1 MVECPYFLRFPSLF
15 LFYVLILGL
24 FLYFEFS
31 STLLCL
37 CLRMFFSPSFASSFS
52 SCFFVL
58 SFFFPVLSC
67 FLLLHVFLLYLLA
80 CLYFGVSMNHRRLY
94 RCSATPAL
102 LYGFHGLATIA
113 SSGRRHSYGHFLSL
127 SGPLPTPA
135 APATISLI
143 RPFQPL
149 SGRYGCS
156 PTIPAIVCLFQ
167 PLRSLFGWRS
177 GRSLAAPLFIVRP
190 SPWSFVFV
198 RSCPPAPSPC
208 VTARPC
214 LPAFFHLYVC
224 CRLSSLPLFGRFFF
238 LVICPVLSG
247 RPLAVRPTL
256 HPEAS
261 IGHSANYWSLFGA
274 PFRPL
279 VRSLVFSRLHL
290 REFQP
295 PPSLAISAGCRS
307 GHSRSVVGC
316 LAAPV
321 VVVRLLYGRRHYLAA
336 APYGPSDWLAI
347 PAAPAV
353 FRPFLPLFGSC
364 PATPTVVVSDGSA
377 SSASS
382 FIFWSIPSSCPV
394 HWLSLFLHL
403 RSLLSIFVG
412 SFVRLSLCIWV

>member
-1 MVECPYFLRFPSLF
+1 MPLFFAFSLSF
-15 LFYVLILGL
+15 CILLLLLFYVLILGL

-177 GRSLAAPLFIVRP
+177 GRSLAAPLFIVR
-190 SPWSFVFV
+190 
-198 RSCPPAPSPC
+198 
-208 VTARPC
+208 
-214 LPAFFHLYVC
+214 
-224 CRLSSLPLFGRFFF
+224 SS
-238 LVICPVLSG
+238 S
-247 RPLAVRPTL
+247 
-256 HPEAS
+256 
-261 IGHSANYWSLFGA
+261 
-274 PFRPL
+274 
-279 VRSLVFSRLHL
+279 
-290 REFQP
+290 
-295 PPSLAISAGCRS
+295 
-307 GHSRSVVGC
+307 
-316 LAAPV
+316 
-321 VVVRLLYGRRHYLAA
+321 
-336 APYGPSDWLAI
+336 
-347 PAAPAV
+347 
-353 FRPFLPLFGSC
+353 
-364 PATPTVVVSDGSA
+364 
-377 SSASS
+377 
-382 FIFWSIPSSCPV
+382 
-394 HWLSLFLHL
+394 
-403 RSLLSIFVG
+403 
-412 SFVRLSLCIWV
+412 

>member
-1 MVECPYFLRFPSLF
+1 
-15 LFYVLILGL
+15 
-24 FLYFEFS
+24 
-31 STLLCL
+31 
-37 CLRMFFSPSFASSFS
+37 MFFSPSFASSFS

-67 FLLLHVFLLYLLA
+67 FLLLLHVFLLYLLA

-208 VTARPC
+208 VAARPC
-214 LPAFFHLYVC
+214 LPAFFFHLYVC

-321 VVVRLLYGRRHYLAA
+321 VVRLFRSLLYGCCTADATIWQPLHTAR
-336 APYGPSDWLAI
+336 PIGW
-347 PAAPAV
+347 
-353 FRPFLPLFGSC
+353 PFLPLRLYFGHFCHSSEAVRPLQPSSFLTVRLRLRRPSSFGPFRAVVRFIGCLYFFISVRCYPSLLGHSSGCLCAFGSNC
-364 PATPTVVVSDGSA
+364 LPLA
-377 SSASS
+377 
-382 FIFWSIPSSCPV
+382 
-394 HWLSLFLHL
+394 
-403 RSLLSIFVG
+403 R
-412 SFVRLSLCIWV
+412 SFVCCAV